1 MPDHT
6 QRPARTLRTATVLAL
21 ALAAST
27 AGARADPAAKA
38 FTDEQAKA
46 IEGVVRDYLRRN
58 PDVVVEALNEYRER
72 KQAAERRTAEVS
84 LVAARG
90 DLERDAAT
98 PVAGN
103 PDGDV
108 TIVEFFDYQC
118 GYCKRVLPTL
128 QSLIQSDGNIR
139 YVLKE
144 YPILGPQSD
153 TAARAAL
160 AVWRIEPASYFKF
173 HTALMSARGGLDEA
187 RLLDVAAGLGIDRK
201 RLKKAMAD
209 PAVDEAIRRNHEL
222 GRSLGINGTP
232 AFVVGNRI
240 VPGAVD
246 LDVLRDLVAEARRG

>member
-1 MPDHT
+1 
-6 QRPARTLRTATVLAL
+6 VLAL